1 METTK
6 QEEIKHLAI
15 VMDGNRRWAKQRNFS
30 VKKGHEEGAKALMEL
45 CKVLKNYQIPLVTVY
60 AFSVENNGRSNEET
74 DDLFLM
80 LEKYLDSDIKKL
92 QKEGINV
99 RCIGNFE
106 IFPERIQQKIA
117 KINENTPQEFTF
129 TLNIALNYGGK
140 QEIVDACQKIIA
152 NGGEISLESISNGL
166 YYENMPDVDLLIR
179 TGGKQ
184 RLSNFLLW
192 EVSYAELYFCGTLWP
207 NFTKSDL
214 DLAIDFYRKQER
226 NFGV

>member
-1 METTK
+1 M
-6 QEEIKHLAI
+6 EEIKHLAI
-15 VMDGNRRWAKQRNFS
+15 IMDGNRRWARERNFS
-30 VKKGHEEGAKALMEL
+30 VKKGHEAGAKALMEL
-45 CKVLKNYQIPLVTVY
+45 CKVLKNYTIELVTVY
-60 AFSVENNGRSNEET
+60 AFSVENNGRSKQET

-92 QKEGINV
+92 QKAKINV
-99 RCIGNFE
+99 YCIGNFE
-106 IFPERIQQKIA
+106 IFPERIQRKIA

-140 QEIVDACQKIIA
+140 QEIIDACGKI
-152 NGGEISLESISNGL
+152 ISNGEEISTETISNYL
-166 YYENMPDVDLLIR
+166 YYKNMPDVDLLIR

-192 EVSYAELYFCGTLWP
+192 EMSYAELYFCDTLWP
-207 NFTKSDL
+207 NFTKEDL
-214 DLAIDFYRKQER
+214 DLAINFYRTQER